1 MIVLYCLLVFQNGTT
16 PLMIAS
22 GKGHTNIVNILLTVP
37 GIDVNMKDKVKISV
51 IAY

>member
-37 GIDVNMKDKVKISV
+37 GIHDINMKDEVRK
-51 IAY
+51 